1 MNHLVVFESVHR
13 AIRAEQILLKAGLRV
28 ELLPTPRE
36 ISASCGQSL
45 SVPADALETLLKI
58 LEQEKIVFRGI
69 YSARAGQRVF
79 ERLDG
84 VKPALSPSDQKEEG
98 Q

>member
-1 MNHLVVFESVHR
+1 MKHLVVFESVHQ
-13 AIRAEQILLKAGLRV
+13 AIRAEQRLLKAGLRV

-45 SVPADALETLLKI
+45 SFPADARETLLEI

-69 YSARAGQRVF
+69 YSANAEQRVY
-79 ERLDG
+79 ERLEWI
-84 VKPALSPSDQKEEG
+84 KSR
-98 Q
+98 

>member
-1 MNHLVVFESVHR
+1 MNYLVVFESVHQ

-45 SVPADALETLLKI
+45 RFSADALETLLEI
-58 LEQEKIVFRGI
+58 LEQEKIVFRGS
-69 YSARAGQRVF
+69 YSAHAEQRVY
-79 ERLDG
+79 ERLDW
-84 VKPALSPSDQKEEG
+84 VKRS
-98 Q
+98 

>member
-1 MNHLVVFESVHR
+1 MKHLVVFESVHQ

-45 SVPADALETLLKI
+45 SFPADALESLQEM
-58 LEQEKIVFRGI
+58 LEREKIVFRGI
-69 YSARAGQRVF
+69 YSANAEQRVY
-79 ERLDG
+79 ERLER
-84 VKPALSPSDQKEEG
+84 VKPALSPSDQ
-98 Q
+98 